1 MIENETRRLWP
12 DDADVPGQSESNDKM
27 GNEFYVTLLRLE
39 AHDDTERALKAQA
52 ASLAIELGK
61 LLSLM
66 LGCVAG
72 IGAIGLSGGLGN
84 HRGLPA
90 RIIITILLCATIYV
104 VLDLDRPH
112 EGFIHVSQGP
122 MLHLDQILKND
133 PEANP

>member
-1 MIENETRRLWP
+1 M
-12 DDADVPGQSESNDKM
+12 
-27 GNEFYVTLLRLE
+27 TLS
-39 AHDDTERALKAQA
+39 A
-52 ASLAIELGK
+52 ELGFQIGRRWYPRSDDGMVDWM
-61 LLSLM
+61 LRGLTDAMSIQRSRMFAWDSRVPDSIIWLLM

-90 RIIITILLCATIYV
+90 RIIITIMLCATIYV

-112 EGFIHVSQGP
+112 EGFIHISQSP
-122 MLHLDQILKND
+122 MLHLEQILKND

>member
-1 MIENETRRLWP
+1 MVDWMLRGLIDAMSIQRSRMFAWDSRVP
-12 DDADVPGQSESNDKM
+12 DSIIW
-27 GNEFYVTLLRLE
+27 L
-39 AHDDTERALKAQA
+39 
-52 ASLAIELGK
+52 
-61 LLSLM
+61 LM

-90 RIIITILLCATIYV
+90 RIIIMLCATIYV

-112 EGFIHVSQGP
+112 EGFIHISQSP
-122 MLHLDQILKND
+122 MLHLEQILKND